1 MKKIINLNKGLASNR
16 VESGDSDIKSE
27 RGFIRPHTQY
37 VGGFTA
43 LELLV
48 VLAIIGILI
57 SVALT
62 GIDLSR
68 KRARDN
74 ARIADVQNIILS
86 LEQYHDTCR
95 EYPEDIY
102 DQNTNNGCPTGSTIT
117 WASFMPTTPADV
129 SGVDYL
135 YAGIPVSS
143 TPNARCAG
151 YHIGADLEQD
161 NNKSLQADSDQD
173 TALVPSCDGFSLGF
187 KGDEAVLSPGEN
199 RYDIYKN

>member
-1 MKKIINLNKGLASNR
+1 MVKKRAHRALFCYNVCMKKIINLNKGLTLRNS
-16 VESGDSDIKSE
+16 K
-27 RGFIRPHTQY
+27 
-37 VGGFTA
+37 GFTA

-95 EYPEDIY
+95 EYPMDIY
-102 DQNTNNGCPTGSTIT
+102 DQNTDNGCPTGLTIT
-117 WASFMPTTPADV
+117 WASFMPSTPMDV
-129 SGVDYL
+129 SGANYL

-143 TPNARCAG
+143 NLGARCGG

-161 NNKSLQADSDQD
+161 NHKSLQVDSDQD
-173 TALVPSCDGFSLGF
+173 TTLVPSCDGSSSGF
-187 KGDEAVLSPGEN
+187 DGNETSSQN